1 MKCGV
6 EVRSALSFLSWT
18 GQAAWAKLCF
28 FPVNSSL
35 WSHVPTHQVS
45 VVIGFFDLLSAIKDL
60 NQPGKCKL
68 FF

>member
-18 GQAAWAKLCF
+18 GQVAWAKLCF

-35 WSHVPTHQVS
+35 WSHVPAHQVS
-45 VVIGFFDLLSAIKDL
+45 VVIGFFLSAIKDL